1 MPGKLYLIP
10 TTLSEE
16 NILSVIPVDN
26 RQIVERI
33 RLFFIEE
40 EKSARRFLKK
50 LIPNFPFNEGTFIP
64 LNEHTSPEE
73 IKENAKFLSEH
84 DAGIISQTGCPC
96 VADPGADLVL
106 WAHQNNIPVI
116 PLVGPSAILLALMA
130 SGLNG
135 QNFAFNGY
143 LSREKEERI
152 KKIRHLEQRSFHER
166 QTQIFMET
174 PYRNQNI
181 FEDILANAD
190 PRTMLSIALDLNGPQ
205 QSVKTTT
212 INEWKKVKP
221 VLNKKPALF
230 LLLRR
235 PDKL

>member
-10 TTLSEE
+10 TTINEE
-16 NILSVIPVDN
+16 DIFAAIPMGH
-26 RQIVERI
+26 RQIVEKI
-33 RLFFIEE
+33 RVFFVEE

-50 LIPNFPFNEGTFIP
+50 LIPEFPLPECAFYP
-64 LNEHTSPEE
+64 LNEHTSPKE
-73 IKENAKFLSEH
+73 IKESIKVLSER
-84 DAGIISQTGCPC
+84 DAGVISQAGCPC
-96 VADPGADLVL
+96 VADPGAELVSL
-106 WAHQNNIPVI
+106 AHQNGIEVV

-143 LSREKEERI
+143 LSREQGERT
-152 KKIRHLEQRSFHER
+152 KKIRQLEQRSFQEK

-181 FEDILANAD
+181 FEDILASAD

-212 INEWKKVKP
+212 VKEWKKVKP
-221 VLNKKPALF
+221 FLNKKPALF
-230 LLLRR
+230 LLL
-235 PDKL
+235 KS